1 MTDKLL
7 IAGFLE
13 ENFDLF
19 QAHLDSK
26 DIEPSEAEVI
36 IDRLK
41 EDD

>member
-7 IAGFLE
+7 IAGFLD

-19 QAHLDSK
+19 QAHLDRH

-41 EDD
+41 EEN